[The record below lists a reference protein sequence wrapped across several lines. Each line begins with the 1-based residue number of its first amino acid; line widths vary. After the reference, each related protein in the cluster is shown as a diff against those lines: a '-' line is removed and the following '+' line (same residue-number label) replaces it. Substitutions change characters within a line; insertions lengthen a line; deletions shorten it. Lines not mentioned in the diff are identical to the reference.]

1 MVTDLPETKKGI
13 DADPREEAGQALSDE
28 ELAELLSSGDPSKI
42 KAAMPRMMPEMRQV
56 ADLVVK
62 EK

>member
-13 DADPREEAGQALSDE
+13 DADPTKEPEATLSDE

-42 KAAMPRMMPEMRQV
+42 KAAMPRMTPEMRQV
-56 ADLVVK
+56 AELVVK